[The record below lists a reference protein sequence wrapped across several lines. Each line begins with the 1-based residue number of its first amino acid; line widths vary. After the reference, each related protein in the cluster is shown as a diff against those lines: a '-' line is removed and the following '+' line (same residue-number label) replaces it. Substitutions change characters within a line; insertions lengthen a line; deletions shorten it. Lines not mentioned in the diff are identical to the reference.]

1 MAAVRRQPEA
11 RSLSRALEFAA
22 YRRYGRPRPG
32 IPGKIPS
39 DLRTSQERSCARSTK
54 SAPASAWR
62 EAERQGV
69 YRGSAD
75 DLRDGFIHFSTASQV
90 DETARKHFFG
100 QTGLF
105 LIAVDADALGDALR
119 WEPSRNDELF
129 PHLYGELD
137 LGAVTAILDLRARS
151 DGYSRRAGACPV
163 IRAFD
168 AFSLPLLRWLD
179 PEDAHRLAI
188 QGLRLLPPVRPRADD
203 HKLAVRAF
211 GLNFPNPIGMA
222 AGFDKS
228 AEVPDALLR
237 LGFGFVEIGSVTPR
251 PQGGN
256 PRPRLFRLERDEAVI
271 NRMGFNNDGAE
282 VALRRLAA
290 RAHHGGIV
298 GVNVGANKD
307 LSDRTADYVKL
318 IETFAPVASYFTVN
332 VSSPNTPGLRNLQ
345 QSAALDD
352 LLAKV
357 IDARERV
364 RKNAGDL
371 PVLLKIAPDL
381 SLAELDDVVQVARS
395 RRVDGMIV
403 ANTTMA
409 RPSTLREQS
418 ARRSRAACPAGRCSA
433 CRRAWWRRP
442 MCAPKARFR

>member
-1 MAAVRRQPEA
+1 
-11 RSLSRALEFAA
+11 
-22 YRRYGRPRPG
+22 
-32 IPGKIPS
+32 
-39 DLRTSQERSCARSTK
+39 
-54 SAPASAWR
+54 
-62 EAERQGV
+62 
-69 YRGSAD
+69 
-75 DLRDGFIHFSTASQV
+75 
-90 DETARKHFFG
+90 
-100 QTGLF
+100 
-105 LIAVDADALGDALR
+105 
-119 WEPSRNDELF
+119 
-129 PHLYGELD
+129 
-137 LGAVTAILDLRARS
+137 
-151 DGYSRRAGACPV
+151 V

-168 AFSLPLLRWLD
+168 AFSLPLLRWFD
-179 PEDAHRLAI
+179 PEDAHRMAI
-188 QGLRLLPPVRPRADD
+188 QGLRLLPPVKPRTDD
-203 HKLAVRAF
+203 SKLAVRAF

-237 LGFGFVEIGSVTPR
+237 LGFGFVEIGTVTPK

-282 VALRRLAA
+282 IALRRLAA
-290 RAHHGGIV
+290 RAHQGGIV

-307 LSDRTADYVKL
+307 STDRVADYVKL

-364 RKNAGDL
+364 RKNAGDS

-381 SLAELDDVVQVARS
+381 SLAELDDVVHIARS
-395 RRVDGMIV
+395 RKVDGMIV
-403 ANTTMA
+403 ANTTLA
-409 RPSTLREQS
+409 RPATLREQ
-418 ARRSRAACPAGRCSA
+418 ARASEQGGLSGRPLFRLSTRMVAETYVRTEGAFPLIGVGGIDSGGAALTKIRAGASLIQLYSSLVYKGLGLVEDIKNDLSSTLLRTGRDSLSEIVGA
-433 CRRAWWRRP
+433 DAATITAEDWP
-442 MCAPKARFR
+442 VK